1 VKVLFV
7 VFLLSLST
15 SSVTGNTKMLPERVQ
30 KAAQDRIAA
39 GTYQTLVFG
48 VVDDGKS
55 EVTRDEP
62 GFVTLVADT
71 QQEIVLPAA
80 SLDEYLGTYKLRD
93 KFLLKIFRTNNE
105 LFAQATGQG
114 PIAIFPS
121 AQHEFF
127 AKAVKASISFTRNP
141 DGAVS
146 GLVLHQNG
154 DHAAPK
160 LSASEIPPERKEIA
174 LDAAASADYVGK
186 YQFDFGAALTVVLTG
201 DHLEAQLTGQSAFP
215 IFASSKDEFFYKVVD
230 AQLTFERD
238 GGAKVVAVVLHQN
251 GRDMRA
257 PRISAQ
263 R

>member
-1 VKVLFV
+1 MDAGRRHSVARIIELIRGKTAKALFV

-15 SSVTGNTKMLPERVQ
+15 TSVTGNTKMLPERVQ
-30 KAAQDRIAA
+30 EAAQDRIAA
-39 GTYQTLVFG
+39 GTCQTLVFG

-121 AQHEFF
+121 AQNEFF

-160 LSASEIPPERKEIA
+160 LSASEIPSEPKEIA

-186 YQFDFGAALTVVLTG
+186 YQFDFGAALTG
-201 DHLEAQLTGQSAFP
+201 ANGQSSRSAAHRAVRFP
-215 IFASSKDEFFYKVVD
+215 DFRE
-230 AQLTFERD
+230 Q
-238 GGAKVVAVVLHQN
+238 Q
-251 GRDMRA
+251 GRILLQGCRC
-257 PRISAQ
+257 PTHL
-263 R
+263 